1 MPLFHP
7 SLKARAL
14 ALIGCIALICVGPKT
29 AHAAALSVEWDP
41 ASLCPR
47 SDVLERR
54 VADLLGKS
62 PESLLKEDLAV
73 RLAFAADA
81 ASGVSLT
88 VRTLAGQNS
97 FERTLTA
104 PTCPEAGE
112 AAALVIAIAI
122 DPNAVE
128 QTHANE
134 ESGSKSPIAAFPLG
148 IPPAQ
153 IAPIPAAAPPVAQA
167 VFAPPVP
174 ARQVVTPIRPNPNPK
189 SNAIPESSPVI
200 VAEIGALLDV
210 GTLPK
215 IAPGFGAAV
224 GLGISSVQL
233 RLGALFLPPVSTAIP
248 SSPKGTLQVSLLAGQ
263 ARACLTTEFQVAHG
277 AACLGFEA
285 GQFSAKSRDVSSPG
299 TGSELWLAGLLG
311 AEVELDLLRD
321 TLGIWFRPELVVP
334 FSRRGFA
341 VAGRGRVFV
350 PSIIEGRGA
359 MGLRVAF

>member
-1 MPLFHP
+1 
-7 SLKARAL
+7 
-14 ALIGCIALICVGPKT
+14 
-29 AHAAALSVEWDP
+29 
-41 ASLCPR
+41 
-47 SDVLERR
+47 VLERR
-54 VADLLGKS
+54 VAELLGRA
-62 PESLLKEDLAV
+62 PESLLKEGLTA

-104 PTCPEAGE
+104 PTCPEAVE

-122 DPNAVE
+122 EPNAVE
-128 QTHANE
+128 QTRVSTA
-134 ESGSKSPIAAFPLG
+134 SGSQPQVAIFPMG
-148 IPPAQ
+148 NPPAPP
-153 IAPIPAAAPPVAQA
+153 APNQANAASVTPPV
-167 VFAPPVP
+167 FALPVP
-174 ARQVVTPIRPNPNPK
+174 APQVVAPVRPNPNP
-189 SNAIPESSPVI
+189 ESSPV
-200 VAEIGALLDV
+200 VFAEIGALLDA

-215 IAPGFGAAV
+215 AAPGFGATV

-233 RLGALFLPPVSTAIP
+233 RLGGLFLPPVSTAIP
-248 SSPKGTLQVSLLAGQ
+248 SSQGKLEVSLLAGQ
-263 ARACLTTEFQVAHG
+263 ARGCRTTDFQVAHG

-311 AEVELDLLRD
+311 VEVELDLLRD

-341 VAGRGRVFV
+341 VAGRGRVYV

-359 MGLRVAF
+359 MGVRVAF